1 MVVTVATNNSVQT
14 LFLYVGDGS
23 RDAQKGDTES
33 QTESVL
39 RKSGFIKSFMFQS
52 THTLS
57 LPRVRT

>member
-1 MVVTVATNNSVQT
+1 MTNNSVQT
-14 LFLYVGDGS
+14 LFLYVDDGS

-52 THTLS
+52 SHTLS